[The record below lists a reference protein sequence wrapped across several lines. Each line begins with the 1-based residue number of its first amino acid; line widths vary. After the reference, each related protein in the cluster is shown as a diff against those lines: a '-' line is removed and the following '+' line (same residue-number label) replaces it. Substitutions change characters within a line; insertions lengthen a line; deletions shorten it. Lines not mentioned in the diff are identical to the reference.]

1 VGYWGVLGVL
11 GSNSGYWWILWGTAG
26 TGGTKEYL
34 GVLWG
39 YCRYCV
45 VLWETGGGVT
55 AGTGCTGWCWGSKN
69 STVGYCMVLLGTTG
83 YLVVLGCTGGALVGT
98 EGTGGLWGYSVV
110 PEGALENYWVLGLL
124 GRTGGYMGGTGKY

>member
-1 VGYWGVLGVL
+1 MGTGGYSGVLQVLGVL
-11 GSNSGYWWILWGTAG
+11 RSTWGYSGGIAG
-26 TGGTKEYL
+26 T
-34 GVLWG
+34 VW
-39 YCRYCV
+39 YCGKR
-45 VLWETGGGVT
+45 GGVT
-55 AGTGCTGWCWGSKN
+55 AGTGGTGWCWGSKN